1 MHRRTFLN
9 ATLSVPLALT
19 CMRAQ
24 AQPFPSQPVRW
35 VVPYPPGGSTDTV
48 ARTLASQMAPT
59 LGQPVIVENK
69 PGAGSNIGT
78 ESVIRAPA
86 DGHTL
91 LLAVPP
97 LSVNQALYPDL
108 GFDAL
113 KQLQAVCLLAWNPN
127 VLVVPANSPIRTAQE
142 LLDQARAQPDT
153 VTIASP
159 GVGTVPHL
167 VSLLIGQ
174 DLGIRVV
181 PVPYKGSA
189 ALMPD
194 LISGRVYSAMDNLF
208 AQLSPIRSGRVRALA
223 TLGNTRSALLPDIP
237 SMAELGLSD
246 LVGMGWIGAVVRAD
260 VPQGHRTK
268 LEEALMRAV
277 NVPSVREKLESM
289 GLEVVAQG
297 HEPFQKFMLHEA
309 NRWQGTIRKAGVS
322 LG

>member
-9 ATLSVPLALT
+9 ATLSIPLALT

-208 AQLSPIRSGRVRALA
+208 AQLNPIRSGRVRALA

-277 NVPSVREKLESM
+277 KVQSVREKLESM

-322 LG
+322 LA

>member
-1 MHRRTFLN
+1 MHRRTLLT
-9 ATLSVPLALT
+9 AALGIPLTLTA
-19 CMRAQ
+19 MRTQ
-24 AQPFPSQPVRW
+24 AQTFPSQPVRW

-48 ARTLASQMAPT
+48 ARTLGGEMAMT
-59 LGQPVIVENK
+59 LGQRVIVENK

-78 ESVIRAPA
+78 EAVIRAPA

-97 LSVNQALYPDL
+97 LSVNPALYPDL
-108 GFDAL
+108 GFNAL
-113 KQLQAVCLLAWNPN
+113 KELQAVCLLAWNPN
-127 VLVVPANSPIRTAQE
+127 VLVVPVDSPIRSAQE
-142 LLDQARAQPDT
+142 LLDNARAHPDT

-174 DLGIRVV
+174 ELGIRVV

-194 LISGRVYSAMDNLF
+194 LVSGRVSGAMDNLF
-208 AQLSPIRSGRVRALA
+208 AQLSGIRSGRVRALA

-260 VPQGHRTK
+260 VPQDRRGK
-268 LEEALMRAV
+268 LEDALMHAV
-277 NVPSVREKLESM
+277 QVPSVKQKLQGM
-289 GLEVVAQG
+289 GLEVVAER
-297 HEPFQKFMLHEA
+297 HEPFQKFMQSEA
-309 NRWQGTIRKAGVS
+309 NRWQDTIRKAGVS

>member
-309 NRWQGTIRKAGVS
+309 NRWQGTIRRAGVS